1 MHPLGTALLRR
12 RIHLRVHRIRLR
24 VHRIRL
30 RVHREY
36 GCDGV
41 NCTVEGGGVLGGEG
55 GGRAVSTLKYQIRNS
70 YRQRADEN
78 IRTTIY
84 AHFYRILEHVYFV
97 YAFPIKEC
105 IVYLLSY

>member
-41 NCTVEGGGVLGGEG
+41 NCMGEG
-55 GGRAVSTLKYQIRNS
+55 GGGLGGRGKMEEKKRIRNS
-70 YRQRADEN
+70 YRQR
-78 IRTTIY
+78 
-84 AHFYRILEHVYFV
+84 RIKY
-97 YAFPIKEC
+97 
-105 IVYLLSY
+105 